1 MNERTAVIAGSIAG
15 AVAGVAVAYLFFT
28 DRGRAFRHDIEP
40 TIDRL
45 KDDFARFRHSVE
57 KFGAMASEGARAF
70 QEFSAGRSPG
80 KFADDTTSH

>member
-1 MNERTAVIAGSIAG
+1 VNERTAVIAGSIAG
-15 AVAGVAVAYLFFT
+15 AVAGIAVAYLFFT
-28 DRGRAFRHDIEP
+28 DRGRAFRQDIEP

-45 KDDFARFRHSVE
+45 KADFVRFQQTVE
-57 KFGAMASEGARAF
+57 KFGAMASDGARAF